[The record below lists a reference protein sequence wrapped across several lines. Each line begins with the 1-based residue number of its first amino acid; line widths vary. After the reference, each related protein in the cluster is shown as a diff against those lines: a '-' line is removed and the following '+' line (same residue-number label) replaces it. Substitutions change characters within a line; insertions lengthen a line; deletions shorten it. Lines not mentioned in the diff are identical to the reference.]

1 MINDNNEIPITS
13 HVVGP
18 VWSVC
23 LVQKEDAYGIGA
35 LLCSTF
41 LNRCVW
47 GVGTIEPS
55 FSYASIDL
63 HVYHSC
69 AMNAMTAI
77 ERPCSG
83 KHTVPRLKFTALLWA
98 AFSKHSCACKGYENL
113 QQCWFGL
120 FSVLFLP
127 TNCVHRQYRPI
138 DVRVPKGDP
147 FLVGDWCVIKG
158 QSCKKNL
165 KTRKQSIDLYRLCEV
180 VWRNSFGSM

>member
-1 MINDNNEIPITS
+1 MRFS
-13 HVVGP
+13 GQH
-18 VWSVC
+18 
-23 LVQKEDAYGIGA
+23 
-35 LLCSTF
+35 

-47 GVGTIEPS
+47 GVRTIEPS

-63 HVYHSC
+63 HVYNSC

-83 KHTVPRLKFTALLWA
+83 KHTVPRPRLKFTALLWA
-98 AFSKHSCACKGYENL
+98 AFSKHSSACKGYENL
-113 QQCWFGL
+113 QQCWFRL

-147 FLVGDWCVIKG
+147 FLVGDWCFIKG
-158 QSCKKNL
+158 QSCKKNFK
-165 KTRKQSIDLYRLCEV
+165 KTKKAIHRFIMNYIDCVKWYGGIRSGPCRAPYVHLP
-180 VWRNSFGSM
+180 NPPAIFKTQTGK